1 MKRESRLL
9 SRNDSGGERAYDVHS
24 CADNQ
29 SHGYARMLQKVGK
42 KKWELWRRKKEY

>member
-42 KKWELWRRKKEY
+42 KSGSYGVEKKEY